1 MDVREWLGEDNKI
14 GIDIWEHKYRY
25 DNETFDQWLYR
36 VTDGNDKYKKLILDK
51 KFLPAGRILSNRGLH
66 KAGVKVTYS
75 NCYVQEPPE
84 DNIESIFDCAKG
96 LARTFSYG
104 GGVGVDIS
112 KLAPRGARVNNTARN
127 TSGAV
132 SFMDLYSMVTG
143 LIGQNGRRGAL
154 MISLD
159 CSHPDLEEFIELKTD
174 LNKVTKAN
182 ISVKITDDFM
192 RAVINDSD
200 YELSFT
206 REETGE
212 VITKT
217 VNAKGI
223 FKKLCKANWDYAEPG
238 MLFWDNISNYN
249 LLSNNPEF
257 EYAGTNPCAEEP
269 LPAGGSCL
277 LGSINLS
284 EFVIDPFTNSARIDH
299 TELFNTVEI
308 AVDYL
313 NEILLEGLPLHP
325 LEQQRQTVND
335 WRQIGLGI
343 MGLSDML
350 IKLGITYGSEE
361 AVDLC
366 YDIGFFIANSAIKRS
381 SYIAS
386 YYGTY
391 PKYDNNVTETI
402 FFKNNTTDVTSDLV
416 KMHGLAH
423 SQLLTI
429 APTGTLSTMLGISGG
444 IEPIFANSYTRK
456 TESLKGKDEY
466 YKVYTPIVEQYM
478 KTNDI
483 DDENDLPEYFV
494 TAKDIAPINRIQMQA
509 AFQNHIDASISS
521 TINLPYEA
529 TVEEVEE
536 IYMEAW
542 KHGLKGVTI
551 YRAGCKREGILVQ
564 ENKSADKD
572 TKVDENSV
580 KCESTNKMQSFPRGY
595 VADVSDDLIGYKR
608 KLNTGC
614 GSIHME
620 MYSDEF
626 TGEPQETFINIGS
639 SGGCERNYQ
648 FISRL
653 ISTALRGGVPIESI
667 IDQAMS
673 IRPCNAYVSRTKS
686 KGDTSKGT
694 SCPSAIGHALK
705 DLNEK
710 MHDRCFAELEEF
722 EYDDIEYEIVEAK
735 SNNGITLQT
744 ITTPKCPECGESIVF
759 EGGCNTCKACGWSK
773 CD

>member
-1 MDVREWLGEDNKI
+1 MDVREWLGEDNQI

-217 VNAKGI
+217 VNAKEI
-223 FKKLCKANWDYAEPG
+223 FKKLCRANWDYAEPG

-277 LGSINLS
+277 LSSINLA
-284 EFVIDPFTNSARIDH
+284 EFVVDPFTKDAKINWKDLSD
-299 TELFNTVEI
+299 TVEV

-325 LEQQRQTVND
+325 LEQQRKTVND

-361 AVDLC
+361 AVNLC
-366 YDIGFFIANSAIKRS
+366 DSIGLLIANSAIKRS
-381 SYIAS
+381 AYIAS
-386 YYGTY
+386 NNGPY
-391 PKYDNNVTETI
+391 PKYNSDVIETT
-402 FFKNNTTDVTSDLV
+402 FLKNNTDTVAENLV

-456 TESLKGKDEY
+456 TESLKGRDEY

-478 KTNDI
+478 KINNIT
-483 DDENDLPEYFV
+483 DENDLPEYFV
-494 TAKDIAPINRIQMQA
+494 TAKDITPINRIKMQA

-542 KHGLKGVTI
+542 RHGLKGVTI
-551 YRAGCKREGILVQ
+551 YRAGCKREGILVHDDKSI
-564 ENKSADKD
+564 NKDE
-572 TKVDENSV
+572 KVAV
-580 KCESTNKMQSFPRGY
+580 KCESNSKIQNFPRGY

-673 IRPCNAYVSRTKS
+673 IRPCNAYVARTKS
-686 KGDTSKGT
+686 KGDTSPGT
-694 SCPSAIGHALK
+694 SCPSAIGNALK

-710 MHDRCFAELEEF
+710 MHDRCFAELDDYIEE
-722 EYDDIEYEIVEAK
+722 EVECNECDLVLKEITA
-735 SNNGITLQT
+735 
-744 ITTPKCPECGESIVF
+744 PKCPECGEEITF
-759 EGGCNTCKACGWSK
+759 EGGCNICKSCGWSK

>member
-1 MDVREWLGEDNKI
+1 
-14 GIDIWEHKYRY
+14 
-25 DNETFDQWLYR
+25 
-36 VTDGNDKYKKLILDK
+36 
-51 KFLPAGRILSNRGLH
+51 
-66 KAGVKVTYS
+66 
-75 NCYVQEPPE
+75 
-84 DNIESIFDCAKG
+84 
-96 LARTFSYG
+96 
-104 GGVGVDIS
+104 
-112 KLAPRGARVNNTARN
+112 
-127 TSGAV
+127 
-132 SFMDLYSMVTG
+132 
-143 LIGQNGRRGAL
+143 

-192 RAVINDSD
+192 RAVINDLD

-206 REETGE
+206 RGETGE

-217 VNAKGI
+217 VNAKEI

-277 LGSINLS
+277 LGSINLA
-284 EFVIDPFTNSARIDH
+284 EFVIDPFTNEARINV
-299 TELFNTVEI
+299 ENLLNTVEI

-325 LEQQRQTVND
+325 LEQQRKTVND

-350 IKLGITYGSEE
+350 IKLGIKYGSEE

-366 YDIGFFIANSAIKRS
+366 NNIGRLIADRSIKRS
-381 SYIAS
+381 AHIAS
-386 YYGTY
+386 NNGPY
-391 PKYDNNVTETI
+391 PKYNSDVIETK
-402 FFKNNTTDVTSDLV
+402 FFKCNTTEETEEFV
-416 KMHGLAH
+416 KLNGLAH

-456 TESLKGKDEY
+456 TESLKGRDEY

-478 KTNDI
+478 KTNNI
-483 DDENDLPEYFV
+483 TDENDLPEYFV
-494 TAKDIAPINRIQMQA
+494 TAKDITPINRIKMQA
-509 AFQNHIDASISS
+509 SFQNHIDASISS

-542 KHGLKGVTI
+542 RYGLKGVTI
-551 YRAGCKREGILVQ
+551 YRAGCKREGILVHDD
-564 ENKSADKD
+564 KSINEDA
-572 TKVDENSV
+572 KVAKNSV
-580 KCESTNKMQSFPRGY
+580 KCESTNKIQSFPRGY

-686 KGDTSKGT
+686 KGDTSPGT

-710 MHDRCFAELEEF
+710 MHERCFTELD
-722 EYDDIEYEIVEAK
+722 DDIEEE
-735 SNNGITLQT
+735 T
-744 ITTPKCPECGESIVF
+744 IECNSLPEVIMAAPKCPECGETITF
-759 EGGCNTCKACGWSK
+759 EGGCNICKSCGWSK